1 MFAKPTRQRFTLLST
16 LVLMSAAALGGWL
29 SARAGDEAA
38 MAVEASSE
46 NMSVAQGGQEG
57 SACGPSCYGR
67 CWNCILGVCENLC
80 Q

>member
-1 MFAKPTRQRFTLLST
+1 MFAKPKRQRLTLVST
-16 LVLMSAAALGGWL
+16 LFLMSAAFLGGWY
-29 SARAGDEAA
+29 SAQAGDEAA
-38 MAVEASSE
+38 VAVEASSQD
-46 NMSVAQGGQEG
+46 MSVAQGGQEG